1 LHHHQDS
8 CVLDIQEWCEM
19 TIYKRRS
26 RHSKTILKGYQL
38 YLMDLD
44 VECVDVNFA
53 ETEKLKKFHQCMQS
67 GQSFYVAG
75 KTLGI
80 PEYISKKMW
89 SMFCD
94 WKGGKMIS
102 YSIDT
107 SRETRPRITSAYEFL
122 LSGANERELK
132 AEGFSDLEIIK
143 AKLFSKYADA
153 DMLPVSISR
162 KTDILVSTIKK
173 LQKIHKSK
181 IAVNATVTTMADE
194 GVEYN
199 VQ

>member
-1 LHHHQDS
+1 
-8 CVLDIQEWCEM
+8 M

-38 YLMDLD
+38 YLMALD
-44 VECVDVNFA
+44 VECVDVNVA

-94 WKGGKMIS
+94 WKSGKMIS

-107 SRETRPRITSAYEFL
+107 SRETRPRIASAYEL
-122 LSGANERELK
+122 LLTGANENKMRTNGFTEFEIKK
-132 AEGFSDLEIIK
+132 AIQFSLY
-143 AKLFSKYADA
+143 SDA

-173 LQKIHKSK
+173 LQKIHRSK
-181 IAVNATVTTMADE
+181 IAEKATVTSKAFE
-194 GVEYN
+194 GVEYY